1 MTEPAQRFEGTIV
14 AAPLESMSALEV
26 HDVYKLRVDVFV
38 VEQAETWPEIDD
50 LDAEPAT
57 MHLRAY
63 DDAPEDGSPVLVGVA
78 RVLPAET
85 ADGREAVRIGRVCV
99 AADHRSRGIGAALIE
114 EALSL
119 ADGPFVLDA
128 QEHLEG
134 WYAGFGF
141 VRDGETF
148 LEGTVPHVPMRRG

>member
-1 MTEPAQRFEGTIV
+1 MTVPHRFEGAIV
-14 AAPLESMSALEV
+14 AAPLEAMSALEV

-50 LDAEPAT
+50 ADADPST
-57 MHLRAY
+57 VHLRAY
-63 DDAPEDGSPVLVGVA
+63 ADDADGAPLLVGVA
-78 RVLPAET
+78 RVLPGET
-85 ADGREAVRIGRVCV
+85 ADGRDAVRIGRVCV
-99 AADHRSRGIGAALIE
+99 AADHRSAGVGAALVE

-128 QEHLEG
+128 QEHLES
-134 WYAGFGF
+134 WYGGFGF
-141 VRDGETF
+141 VRDGDVH